1 MKLKKILSL
10 TLTLLIGLVIGMAWS
25 THRYRKEYRDIEEI
39 IRAIEE
45 YSYYFNEEELTR
57 KQLLEGALRGIVG
70 ELKDPYSIYLDSEE
84 LKNFY
89 ESIQAE
95 YAGVGIVIAQAGDY
109 SLIVEVID
117 HSPAKDKLFA
127 GDVLLAVDNESVV
140 GLTIEEIGKRVR
152 GEAGTVRHFLVYR
165 EGKEETVE
173 VILEKVTMAT
183 VTDAILEVSG
193 NRIGYVKVTQFA
205 TNTAQAFED
214 ALTKLKSENITDV
227 IIDIR
232 DNPGGL
238 LSAVKNMLDLLTDK
252 NEPLLFVKEWSGNL
266 IPHIQNRYQAY
277 DFNLYVLINENSA
290 SASEIFAA
298 TLNELE
304 GVPLIGKT
312 TFGKGTMQALFPL
325 NEAETKAVKLT
336 INAWLTPKKNFIH
349 EVGVKPTVEVEQ
361 AHRFDFLDY
370 QLQIELDTVNL
381 QAVPLQRFLNR
392 TQKNARVREDGYIDK
407 NTLDALKQYQ
417 QTIPWSG
424 EGNEAAIDF
433 RTVYYINREIIEQ
446 SKQSCYDS
454 QLQAAIQLILKDKAA

>member
-165 EGKEETVE
+165 
-173 VILEKVTMAT
+173 
-183 VTDAILEVSG
+183 
-193 NRIGYVKVTQFA
+193 
-205 TNTAQAFED
+205 
-214 ALTKLKSENITDV
+214 
-227 IIDIR
+227 
-232 DNPGGL
+232 
-238 LSAVKNMLDLLTDK
+238 
-252 NEPLLFVKEWSGNL
+252 
-266 IPHIQNRYQAY
+266 
-277 DFNLYVLINENSA
+277 
-290 SASEIFAA
+290 
-298 TLNELE
+298 
-304 GVPLIGKT
+304 
-312 TFGKGTMQALFPL
+312 
-325 NEAETKAVKLT
+325 
-336 INAWLTPKKNFIH
+336 
-349 EVGVKPTVEVEQ
+349 
-361 AHRFDFLDY
+361 
-370 QLQIELDTVNL
+370 
-381 QAVPLQRFLNR
+381 
-392 TQKNARVREDGYIDK
+392 
-407 NTLDALKQYQ
+407 
-417 QTIPWSG
+417 
-424 EGNEAAIDF
+424 
-433 RTVYYINREIIEQ
+433 
-446 SKQSCYDS
+446 
-454 QLQAAIQLILKDKAA
+454 